1 MVVEHQ
7 TISAEQILSYCTD
20 VDDDKIPQMLK
31 SIKENM
37 SVFGFQICGNII
49 VAKHNSF
56 TEFLVPVDKQF
67 ESTDEYKFKKRL
79 RLVNAVCL
87 IHYGGFGGIQK
98 SLEELESYISQ
109 NKLSP
114 VTSPYMVE
122 CSKSDNAYDIYIG
135 ISENIT

>member
-37 SVFGFQICGNII
+37 SVLGFQICGNII

-56 TEFLVPVDKQF
+56 TEFLVPVDREF
-67 ESTDEYKFKKRL
+67 EPTDEYEYKAKV
-79 RLVNAVCL
+79 RLVNAVRL
-87 IHYGGFGGIQK
+87 RHYGSFCGIQK
-98 SLEELESYISQ
+98 SLEELGSYISQ

-122 CSKSDNAYDIYIG
+122 RSKSDNAYDIYIG

>member
-37 SVFGFQICGNII
+37 AVIGFQICGNII

-56 TEFLVPVDKQF
+56 TEILVPVDREFK
-67 ESTDEYKFKKRL
+67 STVEYKFKKKI
-79 RLVNAVCL
+79 RLVNAL
-87 IHYGGFGGIQK
+87 RLRHYGSFCSIRE
-98 SLEELESYISQ
+98 SLAEIDLYIGK
-109 NKLSP
+109 NNLLP
-114 VTSPYMVE
+114 VTSPYIVE
-122 CSKSDNAYDIYIG
+122 RTASDNAYDVYIG
-135 ISENIT
+135 ISENLV